1 MDIELRKIDLAK
13 VTGIKSR
20 TILDWTQRGYLV
32 PAQKATGQGKIS
44 YYSPSNA
51 VQVKIVKALS
61 GIGMQPGKL
70 FDLLNKMC
78 PDIFDP
84 LQNTDKFILIND
96 FNINV
101 DIKIEINVKGI
112 KEDIA
117 NKLSKRKGN
126 NEFSPNT

>member
-1 MDIELRKIDLAK
+1 
-13 VTGIKSR
+13 
-20 TILDWTQRGYLV
+20 
-32 PAQKATGQGKIS
+32 
-44 YYSPSNA
+44 
-51 VQVKIVKALS
+51 
-61 GIGMQPGKL
+61 MQPGKL